1 MDTPNPPLV
10 AFVLDVDGVLTDGG
24 FWYDETGKVLKRFG
38 PDDSD
43 ALAMLRDL
51 VEVRFV
57 SADHRGFPITRRRI
71 EDMGYTLDLVPSSE
85 RLDWIAD
92 RWPVEQT
99 VYMGDGILDPPIL
112 AAVGYGIVPA
122 NGDAAARVV
131 ANLVT
136 ERGGGDRAVAEAC
149 LHLIE
154 RVL

>member
-1 MDTPNPPLV
+1 MDAPHSPFI

-24 FWYDETGKVLKRFG
+24 FWYDASGKVLKRFG

-43 ALAMLRDL
+43 ALAMLRDR

-57 SADHRGFPITRRRI
+57 SADHRGFPVTRQRI
-71 EDMGYTLDLVPSSE
+71 EDMGYPLDLVPSSE
-85 RLDWIAD
+85 RLDWIAE

-112 AAVGYGIVPA
+112 AAVGYSIVPA
-122 NGDAAARVV
+122 NGDAAARAV
-131 ANLVT
+131 ADLVT